1 MGKVL
6 LQQSGKVPD
15 VDGLGSCVYSI
26 HTYLLKT
33 GFLVELARVPQSE
46 SWEGRDLVVRL
57 LDIFGH
63 LKQNIESGDMPSFFI
78 EEYNLLLGEN
88 SNAERT
94 ARIWIL
100 DAILSFLSS
109 TDDMQLGQRDPRD
122 LETILQSQ
130 RPECISSKEVT
141 KLQEQD
147 KYGHFSSF

>member
-1 MGKVL
+1 M
-6 LQQSGKVPD
+6 
-15 VDGLGSCVYSI
+15 YSI

-78 EEYNLLLGEN
+78 AEYNLLLGEN

-100 DAILSFLSS
+100 DAILLFLSS
-109 TDDMQLGQRDPRD
+109 TDDMQLGQHDPLD

-130 RPECISSKEVT
+130 RPECISCKEVT

>member
-1 MGKVL
+1 
-6 LQQSGKVPD
+6 
-15 VDGLGSCVYSI
+15 
-26 HTYLLKT
+26 
-33 GFLVELARVPQSE
+33 
-46 SWEGRDLVVRL
+46 
-57 LDIFGH
+57 
-63 LKQNIESGDMPSFFI
+63 MPSFFI

-130 RPECISSKEVT
+130 RPECISSKEVA